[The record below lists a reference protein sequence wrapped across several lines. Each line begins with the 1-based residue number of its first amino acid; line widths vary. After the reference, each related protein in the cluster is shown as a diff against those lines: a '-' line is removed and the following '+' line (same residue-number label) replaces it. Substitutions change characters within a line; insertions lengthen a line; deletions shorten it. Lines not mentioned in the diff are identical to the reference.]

1 MIGVYGISKAAEAG
15 LARNLAVEWG
25 PKGVRANAIAPGLI
39 ATDFAKALTDDPVR
53 KARAEEQTPLRRIGE
68 PKDIAGVALFLA
80 TDAAAYVTG
89 QTIVADGGETIS

>member
-1 MIGVYGISKAAEAG
+1 MP
-15 LARNLAVEWG
+15 AVVSGGG
-25 PKGVRANAIAPGLI
+25 PGHGRA
-39 ATDFAKALTDDPVR
+39 VR